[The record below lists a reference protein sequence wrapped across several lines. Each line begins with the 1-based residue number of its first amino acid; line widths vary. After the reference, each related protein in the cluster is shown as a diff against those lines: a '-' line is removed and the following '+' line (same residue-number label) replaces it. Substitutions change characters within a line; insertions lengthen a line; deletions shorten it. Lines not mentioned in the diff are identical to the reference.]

1 MFPMWFGRKKN
12 LEIWVLGVICYYTY
26 QQPSSFVWLPDDS
39 MAHQLREVRQ
49 DSRDDTNKYWTM
61 FLIVLKII
69 CVNFTK
75 TTTEK

>member
-12 LEIWVLGVICYYTY
+12 LEIWVLGVICFYTY
-26 QQPSSFVWLPDDS
+26 QLPRSFVWLLDDS
-39 MAHQLREVRQ
+39 MVHQPREVRL
-49 DSRDDTNKYWTM
+49 DLRDDINKYWTM